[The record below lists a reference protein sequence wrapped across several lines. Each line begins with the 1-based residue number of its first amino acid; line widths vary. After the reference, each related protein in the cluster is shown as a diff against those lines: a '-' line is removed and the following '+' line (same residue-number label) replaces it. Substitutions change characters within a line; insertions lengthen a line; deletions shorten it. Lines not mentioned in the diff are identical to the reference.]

1 MMRCE
6 KSDGL
11 IVAMMSV
18 PVNAGNSWEDKTP
31 IMRRGPASVPVNAGN
46 SWEDKTPIMRRGPA
60 LAKLKNR

>member
-18 PVNAGNSWEDKTP
+18 PVNAGNSWEDKTL
-31 IMRRGPASVPVNAGN
+31 I
-46 SWEDKTPIMRRGPA
+46 
-60 LAKLKNR
+60 AKHFWSSFFLKKG

>member
-18 PVNAGNSWEDKTP
+18 PVNAGNSWEDKMLT
-31 IMRRGPASVPVNAGN
+31 MRR
-46 SWEDKTPIMRRGPA
+46 DPA
-60 LAKLKNR
+60 LAKLKER

>member
-31 IMRRGPASVPVNAGN
+31 IMRRGPA
-46 SWEDKTPIMRRGPA
+46 
-60 LAKLKNR
+60 LAKPNNG